1 MKHVKECTTRTFDV
15 RGEGT
20 RRIREY
26 DRRTSERRFKVDSTT
41 VEDASAT
48 CEDGRRRDEVAEARG
63 RIVDRGHRP
72 AWAQDWNRVPGA
84 SSASP
89 RVHAQS
95 GARAAR
101 ARVARA
107 ANPAAVAAAG
117 VADGQED
124 LRSARHQDIRRA
136 ASHRAASHTPVA
148 LLSAR
153 RRLCCRSILSP
164 QTRSR
169 TSSGHRR
176 NRRRAGPGCSGK
188 SGSTLSRP
196 RSLSLAAVFVSRTY
210 THGRSRLLPTASLV
224 YLSVSTARTPAI
236 KDND

>member
-1 MKHVKECTTRTFDV
+1 M
-15 RGEGT
+15 
-20 RRIREY
+20 
-26 DRRTSERRFKVDSTT
+26 DSTT

-48 CEDGRRRDEVAEARG
+48 CEDGRRRDGVAEARG

-117 VADGQED
+117 AADGQED
-124 LRSARHQDIRRA
+124 LRSARHQDTRRA

-176 NRRRAGPGCSGK
+176 NRRRAGPGCSGR

-196 RSLSLAAVFVSRTY
+196 RSLSSAAVFVSRTY
-210 THGRSRLLPTASLV
+210 THGRSRLPPAASLV

>member
-48 CEDGRRRDEVAEARG
+48 CEDGRRRDGVAEARG

-196 RSLSLAAVFVSRTY
+196 RSLSSAAVFVSRTY

>member
-1 MKHVKECTTRTFDV
+1 MKHVKEYTTRTFDV

-48 CEDGRRRDEVAEARG
+48 CEDGRRRDGVAEARG

-196 RSLSLAAVFVSRTY
+196 RSLSSAAVFASRTY

>member
-48 CEDGRRRDEVAEARG
+48 CEDGRRRDGVAEARG

-196 RSLSLAAVFVSRTY
+196 RSLSSAAVFASRTY
-210 THGRSRLLPTASLV
+210 THGRSRLLPAASLV

>member
-1 MKHVKECTTRTFDV
+1 MREECIRCGLMQRMSRTREH
-15 RGEGT
+15 G
-20 RRIREY
+20 
-26 DRRTSERRFKVDSTT
+26 RRTSERRFKGDSTT

-48 CEDGRRRDEVAEARG
+48 CEDGRRRDGVAEARD
-63 RIVDRGHRP
+63 RTADRGHRP
-72 AWAQDWNRVPGA
+72 AWARDWNRVPGA

-107 ANPAAVAAAG
+107 ANPAAAAAAG

-164 QTRSR
+164 RTRSR
-169 TSSGHRR
+169 TSSGRRR
-176 NRRRAGPGCSGK
+176 NRRRAGPGCSGRF
-188 SGSTLSRP
+188 GSTLSRL
-196 RSLSLAAVFVSRTY
+196 RSLSSAAVSVSRMCTR
-210 THGRSRLLPTASLV
+210 GRSRLPRAASLV
-224 YLSVSTARTPAI
+224 YLSMSTARTPAI
-236 KDND
+236 RDDD

>member
-48 CEDGRRRDEVAEARG
+48 CEDGRRRDGVAEARG

-196 RSLSLAAVFVSRTY
+196 RSLSSAAVFVSRTY
-210 THGRSRLLPTASLV
+210 THGRSRLLPAASLV

>member
-48 CEDGRRRDEVAEARG
+48 CEDGRRRDGVAEARG

-176 NRRRAGPGCSGK
+176 NRRRVGPGCSGK

-196 RSLSLAAVFVSRTY
+196 RSLSSAAVFVSRTY
-210 THGRSRLLPTASLV
+210 THGRSRLLPAASLV

>member
-48 CEDGRRRDEVAEARG
+48 CEDGRRRDGVAEVRG

-196 RSLSLAAVFVSRTY
+196 RSLSSAAVFVSRTY
-210 THGRSRLLPTASLV
+210 THGRSRLLPAASLV

>member
-48 CEDGRRRDEVAEARG
+48 CEDGRRRDGVAEARG

-196 RSLSLAAVFVSRTY
+196 RSLSSVAVFVSRTY
-210 THGRSRLLPTASLV
+210 THGRSRLLPAASLV

>member
-26 DRRTSERRFKVDSTT
+26 DRRTSEHRFKVDSTT

-48 CEDGRRRDEVAEARG
+48 CEDGRRRDGVAEARG

-196 RSLSLAAVFVSRTY
+196 RSLSSAAVFASRTY
-210 THGRSRLLPTASLV
+210 THGRFRLLPAASLV